1 MTEENKRKVNKEEVN
16 KTSTRNRRTRTTKV
30 QNRNIQKNEGKVSR
44 KPYQRRNT
52 RKIEKEEQSK
62 NILLIFVNNLFDFI
76 IIVFFPDF
84 SNS

>member
-30 QNRNIQKNEGKVSR
+30 QNRNVPKSEGKGSK

-52 RKIEKEEQSK
+52 RKVEKEEQSK
-62 NILLIFVNNLFDFI
+62 NTSLVKINEKNAMTIFKKTK
-76 IIVFFPDF
+76 
-84 SNS
+84 